1 MPKSISVCVY
11 IRLGL
16 CAEEIHVCGESA
28 AVDFVRE
35 LMFTTG
41 EEVEVRLER
50 VVRQAPKCFAAAVI
64 TPLLII
70 FFIFFVFVSS

>member
-1 MPKSISVCVY
+1 MCVF

-35 LMFTTG
+35 LMYTTG

-50 VVRQAPKCFAAAVI
+50 VGRQAHRCFTAAI
-64 TPLLII
+64 
-70 FFIFFVFVSS
+70 